1 MSSDSEKDNSY
12 NSDDDQ
18 DYNPDIVLLNK
29 KNKQNISHSD
39 DGSSSSSS
47 SSISDIANNSSVKT
61 SVRTRRQRQNDL
73 EKEQEL
79 QQLNKYGNSLLQTD
93 QSNNK
98 EQDLKIDTIFN
109 KLNDITKKIY
119 KRTPINSKIDIL
131 NNISETNL
139 ENILLQSKNNDSLN
153 GGKQVEMITIKRT
166 YKFAGKIVTEDLVVP
181 KDSAMG
187 QEYLQSLKFN
197 DNDNKNESSA
207 KEEKESHKEKEEEE
221 EEEEAQEDDKN
232 SGLRRPLKRKS
243 ILNDIIN
250 GNNSKYTKISTL
262 DKSKIDWA
270 NYVDSQRD
278 MKETLESGW
287 KGQKGGYLERKKFIE
302 GRDLAK

>member
-1 MSSDSEKDNSY
+1 MSSDSDKDNSY

-18 DYNPDIVLLNK
+18 DYNPEIVLLNK
-29 KNKQNISHSD
+29 KNKKCISPSD
-39 DGSSSSSS
+39 DELSSSSSS
-47 SSISDIANNSSVKT
+47 SSISEIANDTSVKT
-61 SVRTRRQRQNDL
+61 FVRTRRQRQNDL
-73 EKEQEL
+73 AKEQEL
-79 QQLNKYGNSLLQTD
+79 QQLNKYGNILLQTD
-93 QSNNK
+93 ESNNK

-131 NNISETNL
+131 NNISATKL
-139 ENILLQSKNNDSLN
+139 ENILLQSQNNNLN
-153 GGKQVEMITIKRT
+153 GETQVEMITIKRI

-197 DNDNKNESSA
+197 DNENKN
-207 KEEKESHKEKEEEE
+207 KTLIEEKKESNKKEEEE
-221 EEEEAQEDDKN
+221 EEAAAKKDDKN

-302 GRDLAK
+302 ARDLAK

>member
-1 MSSDSEKDNSY
+1 MSSDSDKDNSY

-18 DYNPDIVLLNK
+18 DYNPEIVLLNK
-29 KNKQNISHSD
+29 KNKKSTSHSD
-39 DGSSSSSS
+39 DESSSSS
-47 SSISDIANNSSVKT
+47 SSISDIVNDTSVKT
-61 SVRTRRQRQNDL
+61 FVRTRRQRQNDL
-73 EKEQEL
+73 AKEQEL
-79 QQLNKYGNSLLQTD
+79 QQLNKYGNILLQTD
-93 QSNNK
+93 ESNTK

-131 NNISETNL
+131 NNISENKL
-139 ENILLQSKNNDSLN
+139 ENILLQSQNNNLN
-153 GGKQVEMITIKRT
+153 GEKQVEMITIKRT

-197 DNDNKNESSA
+197 DNDNENKNKTSIE
-207 KEEKESHKEKEEEE
+207 EEKESNKEEEE
-221 EEEEAQEDDKN
+221 ARKDDTK